1 MRPALDVEIA
11 GLKLKNPIV
20 TASGTFGFGL
30 EYEPYVNLAALGGV
44 VLKSVTTNPR
54 QGNPPP
60 RVTETPAG
68 MLNSIGLQ
76 NPGVTE
82 VIDHYLPELRRRR
95 VKVIASVAGETAEE
109 YELVAGRLAHA
120 GVDAIEIN
128 LSCPNVSRGGM
139 AFGADMEVVKS
150 VTGRVRAVSGD
161 LPVFAKL
168 GVLGKD
174 VVEAART
181 AALAGAS
188 GVSLI
193 NTLPGLAVDIK
204 KRRPV
209 LGNIT
214 GGLSGPAIKPV
225 ALWAVWRVYKELG
238 LPIIGMGGVT
248 TIQDVLEFIMC
259 GATVVAVGTGNFV
272 NPRLTME
279 LAAGLDQA
287 LALEGIQD
295 IKELIG
301 AAHLGSER

>member
-1 MRPALDVEIA
+1 MRPVLEVEIA

-30 EYEPYVNLAALGGV
+30 EYEPFVNLAALGGV
-44 VLKSVTTNPR
+44 VLKSVTLNPR

-60 RVTETPAG
+60 RITETPAG

-82 VIDHYLPELRRRR
+82 VVEHFLPELKRRR

-109 YELVAGRLAHA
+109 YELVAGRLAQA

-139 AFGADMEVVKS
+139 AFGSDMEAVRS
-150 VTGRVRAVSGD
+150 VTGRVRAVSGG

-174 VVEAART
+174 VVETART
-181 AALAGAS
+181 AAAAGAD

-193 NTLPGLAVDIK
+193 NTLPGLAVDPK
-204 KRRPV
+204 SRRPV
-209 LGNIT
+209 LGNVT

-248 TIQDVLEFIMC
+248 SIQDVLEFIMC
-259 GATVVAVGTGNFV
+259 GATAVAVGTGNFV

-279 LAAGLDQA
+279 LAGGLDQA
-287 LALEGIQD
+287 LSLEGVQD

>member
-1 MRPALDVEIA
+1 MRPVLEVEIA

-30 EYEPYVNLAALGGV
+30 EYEPFVNLAALGGV
-44 VLKSVTTNPR
+44 VLKSVTLNPR

-60 RVTETPAG
+60 RITETPAG

-82 VIDHYLPELRRRR
+82 VVEHYLPELKRRR

-109 YELVAGRLAHA
+109 YELVAGRLAQA

-139 AFGADMEVVKS
+139 AFGSEMEAVRS
-150 VTGRVRAVSGD
+150 VTGRVRAVSGG

-181 AALAGAS
+181 AAAAGAD

-193 NTLPGLAVDIK
+193 NTLPGLAVDTK
-204 KRRPV
+204 SRRPV
-209 LGNIT
+209 LGNVT

-248 TIQDVLEFIMC
+248 SIQDVLEFIMC
-259 GATVVAVGTGNFV
+259 GATAVAVGTGNFV

-279 LAAGLDQA
+279 LAGGLDQA
-287 LALEGIQD
+287 LSLEGVQD